1 MVRLGT
7 YMLDRYTADEIA
19 QQAQQWAD
27 RSDLATMMNAI
38 PQVLLILNDRR
49 QVVFA
54 NRLAVETAGAE
65 SADSLLGMRP
75 GELLECQEAREG
87 AAGCGST
94 EACHQCGTF
103 QALAECSAGRP
114 STNECRLIQFRTG
127 RAMLFRVS
135 STPFHL
141 ASQRYC
147 ILSLTD
153 MSDEHRRRNLERIF
167 FHDLLNTVGAM
178 TGYVQ
183 LLEDAD
189 PTERPH
195 LSGSI
200 LRLADSLV
208 EEIHSQQELTLAEN
222 GELRVRPKPCSS
234 REILEEVAAVYRN
247 HPSVSGKFIFIAEGS
262 PDVAFTTDRRLL
274 GRVVSNMLK
283 NALEA
288 SSPGQ
293 HVTIGCALK
302 GSAVEFWVHNTA
314 AMPREVQLQI
324 FHRAFSTKGSG
335 RGLGTYSMRL
345 LSERYLKGEVSFS
358 SGQETGTTFQIRLPL
373 GEPA

>member
-1 MVRLGT
+1 MVQLRT
-7 YMLDRYTADEIA
+7 YTLDRHTAEEIA

-27 RSDLATMMNAI
+27 RSDLTAIMNTI

-54 NRLAVETAGAE
+54 NRTAVETAGAD
-65 SADSLLGMRP
+65 SAEALLGMRP
-75 GELLECQEAREG
+75 GELLECHEAREG
-87 AAGCGST
+87 PGGCGST
-94 EACHQCGTF
+94 EACRQCGAF
-103 QALAECSAGRP
+103 QALAECGAGHAA
-114 STNECRLIQFRTG
+114 TNECRLIQFRTG
-127 RAMLFRVS
+127 RAMLFRIS
-135 STPFHL
+135 STPFQL
-141 ASQRYC
+141 GEARYC

-167 FHDLLNTVGAM
+167 FHDLLNIVGAM

-189 PTERPH
+189 PAERPQ
-195 LSGSI
+195 LSQSI
-200 LRLADSLV
+200 LRLGDSLV

-222 GELRVRPKPCSS
+222 GELRVRPALCSS
-234 REILEEVAAVYRN
+234 REMLEEVAAVYRN
-247 HPSVSGKFIFIAEGS
+247 HPSASGKFIFIGESS

-274 GRVVSNMLK
+274 GRVVGNMLK

-293 HVTIGCALK
+293 HVTLGCALE
-302 GSAVEFWVHNTA
+302 GSTVELWAHNSA

-324 FHRAFSTKGSG
+324 FRRAFSTKGSG

-345 LSERYLKGEVSFS
+345 LCERYLKGEVSFS
-358 SGQETGTTFQIRLPL
+358 SGLETGTTFHVRLPL
-373 GEPA
+373 GELA